1 LPKQSF
7 DPAESWWTQGVLGHT
22 LQSIIH
28 ARTIM
33 PYKTLLVHADLSPH
47 AAQRLR
53 VAAELARGFEAHLV
67 GAAMTG
73 VSRFLYQD
81 SSIDLT
87 RTVLAVQMDAL
98 RSQADRALDDFDAA
112 ANSAG
117 VASFERC
124 LADDDPNGAL
134 AQHARYADLVVVSQA
149 DPDDAYARL
158 FPDLPEYVM
167 LNGGRPVLVL
177 PYAGRF
183 ESLGSH
189 ALLAWDGSIEAT
201 HATSHAL
208 PLLKRM
214 RKVTVAVFNPGMDHG
229 AQPGSDIALYLARH
243 GIAVEVT
250 VQPTAL
256 DVGNALLSMA
266 SDIGAD
272 LLVMGGYGHTRFREL
287 LLGGVTATILRT
299 MTIPVLMSH

>member
-1 LPKQSF
+1 
-7 DPAESWWTQGVLGHT
+7 
-22 LQSIIH
+22 
-28 ARTIM
+28 M
-33 PYKTLLVHADLSPH
+33 PYKTVLVHADLSAH

-53 VAAELARGFEAHLV
+53 LAAQLARDFDAHLV

-87 RTVLAVQMDAL
+87 RTVLALQMEAL
-98 RSQADRALDDFDAA
+98 RSQAERALADFDAA
-112 ANSAG
+112 AAAAG
-117 VASFERC
+117 VNSFERR
-124 LADDDPNGAL
+124 LVDDDPNGAL
-134 AQHARYADLVVVSQA
+134 AQHGRYADLVVVSQA
-149 DPDDAYARL
+149 DPDDADARL

-167 LNGGRPVLVL
+167 LNGGRPVLVV

-183 ESLGSH
+183 ESLGGH

-201 HATSHAL
+201 HATAHAL

-214 RKVTVAVFNPGMDHG
+214 RKVTVAVFNPGIDHG
-229 AQPGSDIALYLARH
+229 AQPGADIALYLARH
-243 GIAVEVT
+243 GIAADVA

-266 SDIGAD
+266 ADVGAE

-287 LLGGVTATILRT
+287 LLGGVTATVLRT